1 MSALTQP
8 AASSPAGATTARQE
22 PMLEISNRMGR
33 LHKQAFG
40 RGPTQCRALFADHQ
54 SLVVILEQT
63 LTVSERNLLAMG
75 EIARL
80 HESRMFAQ
88 SALEHEARA
97 IIEEVLQ
104 RRTLAFITG
113 LDPRRDM
120 TLHFFTLAAD

>member
-1 MSALTQP
+1 
-8 AASSPAGATTARQE
+8 
-22 PMLEISNRMGR
+22 MLEICNRMVR

-40 RGPTQCRALFADHQ
+40 RGPTKCRALFADHQ
-54 SLVVILEQT
+54 SLVVILEKT

-80 HESRMFAQ
+80 HESRISAQ
-88 SALEHEARA
+88 STLEHEARA

>member
-1 MSALTQP
+1 MSALTQS
-8 AASSPAGATTARQE
+8 AASSPAGATTARQG
-22 PMLEISNRMGR
+22 PLLEICNRMAR

-40 RGPTQCRALFADHQ
+40 RGPTKCRALFADHQ
-54 SLVVILEQT
+54 SLVVILEKT

-75 EIARL
+75 EVARL
-80 HESRMFAQ
+80 HESRIFAQ
-88 SALEHEARA
+88 STLEHEART

-104 RRTLAFITG
+104 RRTVAFITG